1 LGNISIEG
9 EQDEQ
14 QKVHPLLEK
23 TTLANFN
30 FGRKI
35 GELCADP
42 SVFEDIFQGVT
53 DGTIDPGDQED
64 ATKRMTKFLI
74 EMLEYEE
81 MMEVH
86 RKNRKQLAEMY
97 SELAKASENEYVQ
110 YMEALQRISI
120 AMAVDNAL
128 KALQKEGIVED
139 KR

>member
-1 LGNISIEG
+1 MNIKKYIP
-9 EQDEQ
+9 
-14 QKVHPLLEK
+14 VLEK
-23 TTLANFN
+23 TALANFN

-35 GELCADP
+35 GELCAEP

-64 ATKRMTKFLI
+64 ATQRMTKFLT

-81 MMEVH
+81 MLEVH

-97 SELAKASENEYVQ
+97 SELAKASENEYIQ